1 MSFTAIDG
9 YLVSVEQSDTL
20 GSSWIVRVY
29 RKKFFFKKIVS
40 SDWFLDRPQ
49 ADRYAA
55 QVAVELRTVRGATL
69 IASRA
74 PGWTLRTP
82 GH

>member
-9 YLVSVEQSDTL
+9 YRISVEPSDTL

-29 RKKFFFKKIVS
+29 RKKFLFKKVVS
-40 SDWFLDRPQ
+40 TDWFLDRLQ
-49 ADRYAA
+49 AERYAA
-55 QVAVELRTVRGATL
+55 QVAVELRTDRGSTL